1 MPAPDRIFWE
11 ELRVGVAQMKADP
24 AAWAAYQ
31 AEAAE
36 LDGTVGDGL
45 ENDEDWSGLESAA
58 G

>member
-1 MPAPDRIFWE
+1 M
-11 ELRVGVAQMKADP
+11 GVAQMKADP